1 MPSDEAADRAAEAVI
16 VPAIIGAQPDCS
28 RHRVPCA
35 RCEAPASPRARM
47 LAERGVSV
55 CVCEAEACTCGVAAF
70 LVAEGP
76 TALAALALTL
86 AVQDA
91 FTRAARD
98 SRRWPPPPLNASRLR
113 SAASAPLPRR
123 S

>member
-1 MPSDEAADRAAEAVI
+1 MPSDAERAAEAVI
-16 VPAIIGAQPDCS
+16 VPAIIGAQSACP

-35 RCEAPASPRARM
+35 RCEIPATPRVRM
-47 LAERGVSV
+47 LAECGASV

-70 LVAEGP
+70 LAAEGP

-98 SRRWPPPPLNASRLR
+98 SL
-113 SAASAPLPRR
+113 AAREPARA
-123 S
+123 